1 MKPLIRFATKDD
13 TPAIMRLIQGL
24 ADFEKAPD
32 QVVITAE
39 DLVRDGFGIDPKFMC
54 YVAEIRHEIHPQNE
68 SQIVGMALFYPR
80 YSTWKGPTIHLE
92 DLMVQEEFRGQG
104 VGTALYRAVLSYART
119 RNVRRVNWEV
129 LDWNTPAIDFYEKSG
144 ADVLKEWRVVSMDD
158 QALSAYLNS

>member
-1 MKPLIRFATKDD
+1 MQPLIRFAKKDD
-13 TPAIMRLIQGL
+13 APSIMRLIQGL
-24 ADFEKAPD
+24 ADFEKASD

-39 DLVRDGFGIDPKFMC
+39 DLLRDGFGADPKFKC
-54 YVAEIRHEIHPQNE
+54 YVAEMGQGNPEQNE

-119 RNVRRVNWEV
+119 QNVRRVNWEV
-129 LDWNTPAIDFYEKSG
+129 LDWNSPAIDFYEKSG
-144 ADVLKEWRVVSMDD
+144 ADILKEWRVVSMDD